1 MKKLFVFL
9 TMVGFGFAATNA
21 ALAAATVAGTYVNG
35 GYKYTCIEG
44 RTGYYCGNWNVV
56 Q

>member
-35 GYKYTCIEG
+35 GYTCIEG
-44 RTGYYCGNWNVV
+44 RQGNDRGNWNVV